1 MIDSLYQQKLD
12 ELVPLA
18 ADTIVW
24 LDLPLHVTMGRLAR
38 RTASRYVHRTELW
51 NGNRETLR
59 NVLWG
64 RDSLFAWAI
73 ARHREYRRTLPAAFA
88 QPAYRG
94 KDVIRL
100 RSDRDVRAWL
110 DRVSRARAAGAA

>member
-1 MIDSLYQQKLD
+1 M
-12 ELVPLA
+12 PLA

-38 RTASRYVHRTELW
+38 RTATATSTAPSSGTATARPCGTCC
-51 NGNRETLR
+51 
-59 NVLWG
+59 WG

-88 QPAYRG
+88 QPAYRD

-100 RSDRDVRAWL
+100 RSERDVRAWL